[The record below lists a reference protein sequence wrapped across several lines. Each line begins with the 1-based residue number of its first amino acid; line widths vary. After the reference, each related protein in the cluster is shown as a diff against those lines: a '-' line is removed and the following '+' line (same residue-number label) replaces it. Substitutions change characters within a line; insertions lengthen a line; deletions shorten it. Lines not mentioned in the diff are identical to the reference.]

1 MNNATES
8 VKIPG
13 KNKHQHSV
21 ELSQSSFKCVSIKIE
36 YKLSVN
42 HKDVL
47 IGTNVYFELNGLIH
61 SFIHSFFA
69 SNLLYPCK
77 GYGGI
82 GVYLE
87 NAGHEVGL

>member
-1 MNNATES
+1 MINATES
-8 VKIPG
+8 VNIPG
-13 KNKHQHSV
+13 QIKHQQNV
-21 ELSQSSFKCVSIKIE
+21 ELSQSSFNCVSLKIE
-36 YKLSVN
+36 YKWSVN

-47 IGTNVYFELNGLIH
+47 IGTVYFQLNG
-61 SFIHSFFA
+61 FIHSFFA
-69 SNLLYPCK
+69 SNLLYACK